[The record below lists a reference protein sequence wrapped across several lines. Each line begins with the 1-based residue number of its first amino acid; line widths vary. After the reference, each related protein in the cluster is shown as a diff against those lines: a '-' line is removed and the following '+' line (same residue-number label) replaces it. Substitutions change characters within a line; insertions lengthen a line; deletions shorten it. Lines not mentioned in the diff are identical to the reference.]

1 LVDFGEYTLQRK
13 ITINADAYITSATSN
28 VPVLIKFNSTDHA
41 DLFDNG
47 EDGDSVAFS
56 DDDVG
61 TTQLAHECVVFSA
74 TDAIFYVKVDLSST
88 ADTVIYFWYGTPAI
102 TGTESKTNVW
112 VNGIA
117 IYHFEGNSTDT
128 LGSYSGTDDTISYS
142 SSSGVTGQY
151 ATFNGSSSWIS
162 TPTMTFTTSTV
173 LAWYSADVENYS
185 EIMLGKGGDDCQYI
199 FDFYNDNYIYNRA
212 GLNPVWGYKNAY
224 TYTTKDG
231 WNMWTHRRTTNT
243 AQSIWQNISD
253 KTSTQTGASNVSF
266 SINQIGRYSSTADSG
281 ILWLD
286 GKLDNLWIFSVSQT
300 DDWVKAVYNNV
311 QNYSTFITID
321 GAVGLSGFLNQNI
334 LTLTPTTSF
343 KTSSKITNENILSLT
358 PTTSFY
364 TETQPLYWDLN
375 IIKGDTTYNLK
386 DLNIIQTFDFNA
398 SYNRKS
404 HTVTISLLNDG
415 DYYNVFH
422 KGNEIELYIYN
433 DENNKTEIFNGMIT
447 SVKYN
452 LSNYDESYILIRGE
466 DKGSIRLKQK
476 LITGNREFQNK
487 TVPEI
492 VTDIIETYTPDI
504 TTTQVYSDTEELPY
518 KSFTWIT
525 VADALDELAKLVN
538 GYYYVDVNND
548 LVFKLYE
555 DTKPKHEISKSR
567 LITAQFGEDY
577 EDTFDRV
584 YVLGGK
590 ENILEND
597 FADEDVVTNINCID
611 YYYAVKVTTSAVNIN
626 KISVVCAKVGLPRYN
641 LGFSIIAD
649 KNGEP
654 LGQVMGTGF
663 IDTWDIGETPD
674 WVDSSSLNIPL
685 ITDTFWIVFN
695 LYTNGDEYFV
705 LYHDNA
711 TADGHYRSEDI
722 ETWVTQTG
730 ALAVKTYY
738 GIQIVSTRTGTKQL
752 NDYYSEL
759 LVTDESIE
767 TIEMGERTAEQ
778 KLVEKIGQNS
788 SSLTVI
794 PNIRP
799 IMPAEKIRLNIG
811 DVLND
816 EQVVTNVTY
825 SIDDNKVLFIE
836 LECIK
841 AIDFYTAFADLY
853 NAIKKINIKNTTSR
867 GGKNIEY
874 IGQQETFDEPIEDI
888 NIYERDATSDEEA
901 LGDDD
906 FIFGVFKW

>member
-1 LVDFGEYTLQRK
+1 MVDFGEYTLQRK

-88 ADTVIYFWYGTPAI
+88 ADTVIYFWYGTPSI
-102 TGTESKTNVW
+102 TGTESKTSVW
-112 VNGIA
+112 TNGKI
-117 IYHFEGNSTDT
+117 IYHFEES
-128 LGSYSGTDDTISYS
+128 SGTSIADSSGNNITGTAQNGVTVNQTVGVVGKGIDFNTANTARVTFTQQNIGTANTVMFWFDGDITNQTHNFSFGIGELVFEWYVGDTKVYCGVQGTTLRNFSSVSTGTLTALHLWTHTRNGDVSGSSLYIDGTALSGTSGSSTSNYLISGFGGSNISYD
-142 SSSGVTGQY
+142 
-151 ATFNGSSSWIS
+151 
-162 TPTMTFTTSTV
+162 P
-173 LAWYSADVENYS
+173 
-185 EIMLGKGGDDCQYI
+185 
-199 FDFYNDNYIYNRA
+199 
-212 GLNPVWGYKNAY
+212 
-224 TYTTKDG
+224 
-231 WNMWTHRRTTNT
+231 
-243 AQSIWQNISD
+243 
-253 KTSTQTGASNVSF
+253 
-266 SINQIGRYSSTADSG
+266 
-281 ILWLD
+281 D
-286 GKLDNLWIFSVSQT
+286 GKADEFWVFTDAKTENWI
-300 DDWVKAVYNNV
+300 KAVYNNV

>member
-1 LVDFGEYTLQRK
+1 MA
-13 ITINADAYITSATSN
+13 ITGQVRRRRVVINADAYISGATSN
-28 VPVLIKFNSTDHA
+28 VPVLVKFDSTSHPDLFATGDDKGSVWFSTDA
-41 DLFDNG
+41 G
-47 EDGDSVAFS
+47 GQ
-56 DDDVG
+56 
-61 TTQLAHECVVFSA
+61 TTLYHEGVVFDS